1 MWVILA
7 SILGGGKKVVKK
19 MKGNS
24 SDESDDES
32 DADSD
37 VSEEVKKKPA
47 ARAVPLKVLAPKPVA
62 APVTM
67 TTVTSA
73 SASSTTSTA
82 AVKVAKK
89 PPAAKIVKEHS
100 AAPAAAPAPVALDL
114 KARLMLKLAAST
126 LVSIPSTSTSSASSA
141 PVAGVAPKI
150 PLKMASKQ
158 STLDLCSSDEESE
171 ASAVRGMNS
180 LTLSSKP
187 ARKAAVKKAPISYG
201 SDFEGEESSSSVDVQ
216 KKKAAAVRK
225 PKAVSGA
232 SVSEVKPQGVKRPKK
247 ASEGTASAYV
257 SLMSEW

>member
-1 MWVILA
+1 MWVIFA
-7 SILGGGKKVVKK
+7 STLGGGKKVVKK

-100 AAPAAAPAPVALDL
+100 AAPAPAALDL

-225 PKAVSGA
+225 PKAVSSA
-232 SVSEVKPQGVKRPKK
+232 SVTEVKPQGVKRPKK